1 MKETNQSHTQRSSTV
16 NLYSHDDRAMVN
28 ALAATLRMRDI
39 ETQGHSE
46 RVVRFSDLLGR
57 ELGLNWAQRK
67 SLEYGSLLHDIGKIG
82 VPDAILHKP
91 GSLTTEEWTR
101 MREHP
106 LLGLRIL
113 SGVNFLDSASLVVVQ
128 HHERW
133 DGRGYPYGL
142 SGTEIDRNARIFAV
156 ADAFDAMISDRV
168 YRAGRPFGEATEE
181 LRKHAGQ
188 QFDPEVI
195 ECFVR
200 IPQREWELARES
212 KFVCAIESYE
222 YRFSH
227 DPNRRL
233 QERNSELATG

>member
-1 MKETNQSHTQRSSTV
+1 MKATNQSYTQPGSMV
-16 NLYSHDDRAMVN
+16 NLYSRDERATVN

-46 RVVRFSDLLGR
+46 RVVRFSRLLGR
-57 ELGLNWAQRK
+57 ELALNPAQIK

-82 VPDAILHKP
+82 IPDAILHKP
-91 GSLTTEEWTR
+91 GRLTTEEWTT

-113 SGVNFLDSASLVVVQ
+113 SGVGFLEKASLIVVQ

-168 YRAGRPFGEATEE
+168 YRAGRPFADATEE
-181 LRKHAGQ
+181 LKRRAGQ

-195 ECFVR
+195 ECFAR
-200 IPQREWELARES
+200 IPQGQWELARQCRLE
-212 KFVCAIESYE
+212 CAIDRHE
-222 YRFSH
+222 YHFSH
-227 DPNRRL
+227 
-233 QERNSELATG
+233 

>member
-1 MKETNQSHTQRSSTV
+1 MKDTNQSHTQSSTV
-16 NLYSHDDRAMVN
+16 NLYSHNDRAIVN
-28 ALAATLRMRDI
+28 ALAAALRMRDI

-46 RVVRFSDLLGR
+46 RVVRFSRLLGR
-57 ELGLNWAQRK
+57 ELALNPAQMK

-82 VPDAILHKP
+82 IPDAILHKP
-91 GSLTTEEWTR
+91 GRLTTEEWTT

-113 SGVNFLDSASLVVVQ
+113 SGVGFLEKASLIVVQ

-168 YRAGRPFGEATEE
+168 YRAGRPFADATEE
-181 LRKHAGQ
+181 LKRRAGQ

-195 ECFVR
+195 ECFAR
-200 IPQREWELARES
+200 IPQGQWELARQCRLE
-212 KFVCAIESYE
+212 CAIDRHE
-222 YRFSH
+222 YRFS
-227 DPNRRL
+227 L
-233 QERNSELATG
+233 

>member
-113 SGVNFLDSASLVVVQ
+113 SGVNFLDSASLVVLCGC
-128 HHERW
+128 RC
-133 DGRGYPYGL
+133 
-142 SGTEIDRNARIFAV
+142 
-156 ADAFDAMISDRV
+156 
-168 YRAGRPFGEATEE
+168 
-181 LRKHAGQ
+181 LR
-188 QFDPEVI
+188 
-195 ECFVR
+195 C
-200 IPQREWELARES
+200 
-212 KFVCAIESYE
+212 
-222 YRFSH
+222 H
-227 DPNRRL
+227 D
-233 QERNSELATG
+233 